1 MKIRETGKH
10 IQEVYD
16 FDRVIKVK
24 ENRDRFE
31 RFDAEVDRHKKRLKE
46 PLTID
51 KKVLVLANRLRKK
64 DAPG

>member
-1 MKIRETGKH
+1 MKIWETGKH

-31 RFDAEVDRHKKRLKE
+31 RFDAEVDRLKKRLKE